1 MRAARAATTTTVNHR
16 PPEMQASGGE
26 RILNIHEVLE
36 FGSVAFSDP
45 VSDTLITINSAYLNW
60 WSGEF
65 QGAYTNTAVRR
76 RSPSERHLTVSEARE
91 LARSWFEETRAQHSQ
106 QGRGEGRK
114 PIVAVQ
120 SV

>member
-1 MRAARAATTTTVNHR
+1 
-16 PPEMQASGGE
+16 MQASGGE

-76 RSPSERHLTVSEARE
+76 RSPSERHLSVSEARE
-91 LARSWFEETRAQHSQ
+91 LARSWFEETRAQNRQ